1 MSDQDL
7 ALQEICNYVQ
17 SVAVEAGKM
26 MLKGASSDKELEFK
40 SSVDIVTNIDK
51 DVEQFVKERLTKQ
64 YPTFEFL
71 GEEEASIS
79 GETLSDNPT
88 WVVDPI
94 DGTTNF
100 VHK

>member
-1 MSDQDL
+1 MD
-7 ALQEICNYVQ
+7 LQEIVKE
-17 SVAVEAGKM
+17 VAQVATVAGEM
-26 MLKGASSDKELEFK
+26 MLAGSKGEKELEFK

-51 DVEQFVKERLTKQ
+51 NVEAYIKEKLAGSF
-64 YPTFEFL
+64 PDFEFL
-71 GEEEASIS
+71 GEEEASVI
-79 GETLSDNPT
+79 GETLSDKPT

>member
-1 MSDQDL
+1 MNPTEL
-7 ALQEICNYVQ
+7 AEIAQLVD
-17 SVAVEAGKM
+17 SVARKAGKI
-26 MLKGASSDKELEFK
+26 MLEGASSTKELEFK

-51 DVEQFVKERLTKQ
+51 NVESFIKQELTSA
-64 YPTFEFL
+64 YPDFDFL
-71 GEEEASIS
+71 GEEEASVN
-79 GETLSDNPT
+79 GEDLSDKPT